1 MAVKYEAEPPVFS
14 FKLVFIKAFLEARHF
29 SMHHGGRKRNEALS
43 FPSGDLKN
51 HAHKQ
56 NCSEKQK
63 LGGRFDQREGWGM
76 GWAQAQVQSRGS
88 GVVGGGGSH

>member
-1 MAVKYEAEPPVFS
+1 MEKVAAQALFS
-14 FKLVFIKAFLEARHF
+14 W
-29 SMHHGGRKRNEALS
+29 
-43 FPSGDLKN
+43 
-51 HAHKQ
+51 
-56 NCSEKQK
+56 EKQK